1 MGVRYFRIYR
11 IFLAQHLKKIVEYR
25 ADFIIGLFGFIL
37 AQVGGV
43 IFIGLLFQAIPEL
56 NGWSLDQML
65 FIYGFAQLPRGL
77 DHLLTDNLWMLAGRI
92 VRTGQF
98 DRYLLRPIPPLFH
111 LIAEIFQTDAI
122 GELLVGVTLMIYAS
136 AKLQLRFGALDWALL
151 VISIIAGTVIYFSV
165 KLATASIA
173 LWTKRS
179 QPIVFAVYT
188 ISDFA
193 KYPIGIYP
201 KWIRILISYIVPF
214 AFTAFIPASYF
225 LTQKAALYCVGGT
238 VGIAAALLAVGMFV
252 WKKGLRA
259 YESSGS

>member
-1 MGVRYFRIYR
+1 MKTVI
-11 IFLAQHLKKIVEYR
+11 EYR
-25 ADFIIGLFGFIL
+25 TDFIIGLIGFL
-37 AQVGGV
+37 LFQATGV
-43 IFIGLLFQAIPEL
+43 IFIGLLFKAIPEL
-56 NGWSLDQML
+56 NGWNFHQML
-65 FIYGFAQLPRGL
+65 FIYGFAQLPRGI

-111 LIAEIFQTDAI
+111 LIAEIFQTDAV
-122 GELLVGVTLMIYAS
+122 GELIIGVILMIYAS
-136 AKLQLRFGALDWALL
+136 ARLQLRFGVLDWVLL
-151 VISIIAGTVIYFSV
+151 VVSIAAGSVIYFAV
-165 KLATASIA
+165 KLSTASIA

-188 ISDFA
+188 TADFA

-225 LTQKAALYCVGGT
+225 LTRQSVIYCVGGT
-238 VGIAAALLAVGMFV
+238 VIAAAALLGLGMFV
-252 WKKGLRA
+252 WRKGLRA